1 MNRNFFRR
9 LKTGY
14 TEIKLKNLG
23 GALMSR
29 MLDILLKPTYT
40 DNILKIRRELGRV
53 KFPKK
58 V

>member
-1 MNRNFFRR
+1 MNRDFFRR

-29 MLDILLKPTYT
+29 MLNILLKPTYT
-40 DNILKIRRELGRV
+40 DNILNIGTLNVHEL
-53 KFPKK
+53 F
-58 V
+58 

>member
-1 MNRNFFRR
+1 MNRDFFRR

-29 MLDILLKPTYT
+29 MLNMTQTHLHRQYFKNQKGAWPS
-40 DNILKIRRELGRV
+40 
-53 KFPKK
+53 
-58 V
+58 